1 MRRSGSILVVFLCLS
16 HALIALAQTPAA
28 SGKATLYQRLGG
40 YDGIASYIPLVFPRV
55 AQHPELSHLF
65 RGHGADSQQRQFDIV
80 TSFDAIHDQAH
91 PDKVLQNIWEA
102 LKPGATYFMLDEAGS
117 SNLEENLDHPLG
129 PFLYAASVLLHDGV
143 ACAGRRRSGHHV
155 GRTDRAPD
163 ARRSRIPKRND
174 EEVRAGYR
182 ACLLHRHKGVGRA
195 AAYGAISQAVIVGQ
209 GGGPSSTSASATI
222 IPRGELIDVR
232 PGRH

>member
-102 LKPGATYFMLDEAGS
+102 LKPGGTYFMLDEAGS

-129 PFLYAASVLLHDGV
+129 PFLYAASVLHCMTVSLALCG
-143 ACAGRRRSGHHV
+143 AGLGTMW
-155 GRTDRAPD
+155 GEQT
-163 ARRSRIPKRND
+163 ARRMLG
-174 EEVRAGYR
+174 EAGFQNVTTKKFEPDIEHVY
-182 ACLLHRHKGVGRA
+182 
-195 AAYGAISQAVIVGQ
+195 Y
-209 GGGPSSTSASATI
+209 TATK
-222 IPRGELIDVR
+222 V
-232 PGRH
+232 